1 MADSNEIAALRASLR
16 GAREAA
22 EALNDVA
29 LRIDATGPHDE
40 VAEADLET
48 VQRLSL
54 ANAVAAQALRGF
66 VESMLR
72 RRGKLVEV
80 AATGDGGIEE

>member
-1 MADSNEIAALRASLR
+1 MADSNEIGALRAALR

-22 EALNDVA
+22 GRLADVA
-29 LRIDATGPHDE
+29 QRIDGVGPTDD
-40 VAEADLET
+40 VPAADLEEL
-48 VQRLSL
+48 QRLSL
-54 ANAVAAQALRGF
+54 ANALAAQGLRGF

-80 AATGDGGIEE
+80 AATGEGGIEE